1 MRVAGRLSF
10 QDAAARRTAER
21 HVEALFTAGVARDA
35 VRVEGLTLVVS
46 AEASDHPAVRDT
58 LRSLAAAAWGGAL
71 SCEVPTSAVPEVL
84 YAGGPDASG
93 VRPLGSLLPVV
104 HSSRFRGELARAGT
118 RGDPVQYRFD
128 RRDCSVLVVYAL
140 SASHDK
146 PDGDDPR
153 WVYGTPPEGVGL
165 MAAQPAPASRF
176 MRRAEFFQALND
188 AVADVRLEPWAA
200 VHLGEGLGW
209 AAETGCRWFAYML
222 EPLTIA
228 GDGSA
233 ARLASAAE
241 EAAAAPAPVSTAVAT
256 ADTIAASAIAPQR
269 PSQPQ
274 PMASEPSRPA
284 LPIAQHQGYA
294 HTAPQPA
301 APPAP
306 SAPGKGWSETPQAGY
321 EGRVASGA
329 HRGALL
335 RALSRNIGENGL
347 LVARRAAAYAQQCGA
362 LPDALLELLALVN
375 DPMGTPVT
383 RGDALFAVAVLG
395 VEQRI
400 SLPDVA
406 FAPLLDATLRSMTM
420 DAERRPGFE
429 GLLSLAPRTAAYQA
443 LRVSLG
449 VS

>member
-1 MRVAGRLSF
+1 VKVRGRLSF

-21 HVEALFTAGVARDA
+21 HVEGLVAAGVAPDC
-35 VRVEGLTLVVS
+35 VRVEGLTLVVA
-46 AEASDHPAVRDT
+46 AEAPDDQA
-58 LRSLAAAAWGGAL
+58 LRGSLRALASAAWGGSL

-93 VRPLGSLLPVV
+93 VRPLGSLMPVV
-104 HSSRFRGELARAGT
+104 HASRFRGELARAGT
-118 RGDPVQYRFD
+118 RGDPAQYRFD

-140 SASHDK
+140 SASADK

-165 MAAQPAPASRF
+165 MAAQPAPAARF
-176 MRRAEFFQALND
+176 MRRPEFFQALND
-188 AVADVRLEPWAA
+188 AIADERLEPWAA

-228 GDGSA
+228 GDGRAVSLANA
-233 ARLASAAE
+233 ADEEASAPLPVP
-241 EAAAAPAPVSTAVAT
+241 AAVGT
-256 ADTIAASAIAPQR
+256 ADTIAASPVGPQR

-274 PMASEPSRPA
+274 PPVE
-284 LPIAQHQGYA
+284 
-294 HTAPQPA
+294 APRG
-301 APPAP
+301 PAP
-306 SAPGKGWSETPQAGY
+306 SGPAAAWSETPSAGY
-321 EGRVASGA
+321 QGRTASGA
-329 HRGALL
+329 HRGTLL

-347 LVARRAAAYAQQCGA
+347 VVARRAAGYAQQCGA
-362 LPDALLELLALVN
+362 LPDALLELLAITN
-375 DPMGTPVT
+375 DPMGTPAT

-429 GLLSLAPRTAAYQA
+429 GLLALAPRTAAYQA
-443 LRVSLG
+443 LRASLG
-449 VS
+449 LA